1 MKTVQS
7 NQELEEKLKSNQELY
22 LLIYKEGSEQSDL
35 AYSNL
40 AEVEDARSEV
50 IFTCD
55 VNQVRDIHGH
65 YGITSA
71 PSFLRFQD
79 GQLKQVVKGAQSA
92 LAYKTLLQGVVA
104 QQPNGQQ
111 QKTSKS
117 VIVYTT
123 PTCSWCNTLKSYLRE
138 NRIQF
143 REIDV
148 TKDEKM
154 AMKMVQ
160 KSGQQGVPQT
170 EINGQMI
177 VGFDRDRI
185 NQLLEIN

>member
-1 MKTVQS
+1 MKTIGS
-7 NQELEEKLKSNQELY
+7 NQELQEALKINHELF
-22 LLIYKEGSEQSDL
+22 LLLYKKGSEQSNL

-40 AEVEDARSEV
+40 SKTESAKVDL
-50 IFTCD
+50 IYTCD
-55 VNQVRDIHGH
+55 VNHVRDIHGQ
-65 YGITSA
+65 YEITTA
-71 PSFLRFQD
+71 PSFLYFQD
-79 GQLKQVVKGAQSA
+79 GRLKQVQKGSQSMQS
-92 LAYKTLLQGVVA
+92 YKNLLDGLV
-104 QQPNGQQ
+104 GQQ
-111 QKTSKS
+111 LGGTQQKASKS

-138 NRIQF
+138 NRINF

-154 AMKMVQ
+154 AQKMVQ

-177 VGFDRDRI
+177 VGFDRNRI
-185 NQLLEIN
+185 DQLLEIN

>member
-40 AEVEDARSEV
+40 AEVKDAKGEV

-55 VNQVRDIHGH
+55 VNKVRDIHGN

-79 GQLKQVVKGAQSA
+79 GQLKQVVKGAQST

-104 QQPNGQQ
+104 QQPSGQQ
-111 QKTSKS
+111 QKASKS

>member
-1 MKTVQS
+1 MKAVLS
-7 NQELEEKLKSNQELY
+7 NQELEEKLKSDKELF

-40 AEVEDARSEV
+40 EEVKDAKTEV

-55 VNQVRDIHGH
+55 VNQVRDIHGN

-79 GQLKQVVKGAQSA
+79 GQLKQVIKGAQST
-92 LAYKTLLQGVVA
+92 LSYKTLLQGVVA

-111 QKTSKS
+111 QKASKS